1 MNTALIIG
9 SEGQDGTYLCQLL
22 RRQGY
27 RSVGVGRRS
36 GSATSA
42 DEFHCLDVRNRD
54 QIANLIG
61 SVQPDQLYYLAAF
74 HGSSEDPVM
83 ASEDSVRNM
92 VEVNTLG
99 LNNVLVGVASASPR
113 CRVFYAASSLVFGD
127 PPCSPQNEATPMNPI
142 CPYGISKA
150 AGVQLCRYYATT
162 CNIYASVGVLYNH
175 ESPLRLPA
183 FISRKITQAVARI
196 SRGRTET
203 LAIGD
208 LEARV
213 DWGYAPDYVRAMYD
227 ILSMDGPDLFV
238 IGSGVLH
245 TIRDFVRVAFES
257 VGLGW
262 QEHVVQNQSVLR
274 RKGSQNP
281 LCADAEKVRTRT
293 GWRPRVSFEQMV
305 QLMVDADCQAENLV
319 AARSP
324 SRPRVTA
331 AETEEQ

>member
-1 MNTALIIG
+1 MCFWCCPGIFGITSWKGRRAFYAREESSCFRCQQSSLPELNTALIIG

-113 CRVFYAASSLVFGD
+113 CRVFYGHRRWCL
-127 PPCSPQNEATPMNPI
+127 AT
-142 CPYGISKA
+142 
-150 AGVQLCRYYATT
+150 
-162 CNIYASVGVLYNH
+162 
-175 ESPLRLPA
+175 RL
-183 FISRKITQAVARI
+183 ARHKMKPH
-196 SRGRTET
+196 R
-203 LAIGD
+203 
-208 LEARV
+208 
-213 DWGYAPDYVRAMYD
+213 
-227 ILSMDGPDLFV
+227 
-238 IGSGVLH
+238 
-245 TIRDFVRVAFES
+245 
-257 VGLGW
+257 
-262 QEHVVQNQSVLR
+262 
-274 RKGSQNP
+274 
-281 LCADAEKVRTRT
+281 
-293 GWRPRVSFEQMV
+293 
-305 QLMVDADCQAENLV
+305 
-319 AARSP
+319 
-324 SRPRVTA
+324 
-331 AETEEQ
+331 